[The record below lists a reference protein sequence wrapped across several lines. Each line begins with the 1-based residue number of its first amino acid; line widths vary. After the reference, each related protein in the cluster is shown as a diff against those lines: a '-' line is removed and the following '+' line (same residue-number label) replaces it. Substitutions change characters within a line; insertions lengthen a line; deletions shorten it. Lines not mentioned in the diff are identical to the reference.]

1 MCSSD
6 LAQAELTW
14 DDAYWG
20 GSCLRLKGQTT
31 TSRVKLFKTL
41 LKTEPS
47 YNISL
52 TYKMSNE
59 LDTHAKLFV
68 ALKGKLTEYK
78 EIDVPAAEKFGQWT
92 TFTTTLDKLGLK
104 SGDEIAMIGIR
115 LDNTAKDYNMLVG
128 ELAVRN
134 PQQTFAPVAP
144 KIKEIDVLRGKDKT
158 CDFKIRYAA
167 KIGRAHV

>member
-1 MCSSD
+1 MTF
-6 LAQAELTW
+6 L
-14 DDAYWG
+14 
-20 GSCLRLKGQTT
+20 
-31 TSRVKLFKTL
+31 
-41 LKTEPS
+41 
-47 YNISL
+47 
-52 TYKMSNE
+52 
-59 LDTHAKLFV
+59 
-68 ALKGKLTEYK
+68 
-78 EIDVPAAEKFGQWT
+78 AAEKFGQWT

-167 KIGRAHV
+167 KEETGGEKTYNDEVDTWYYEIWFQQKGEKGNTSQLQHHGQLT

>member
-1 MCSSD
+1 
-6 LAQAELTW
+6 
-14 DDAYWG
+14 
-20 GSCLRLKGQTT
+20 
-31 TSRVKLFKTL
+31 
-41 LKTEPS
+41 
-47 YNISL
+47 
-52 TYKMSNE
+52 MSNE

-78 EIDVPAAEKFGQWT
+78 EIAIPAAEKFGQWT

-134 PQQTFAPVAP
+134 PQQKFAPYCS
-144 KIKEIDVLRGKDKT
+144 ED
-158 CDFKIRYAA
+158 
-167 KIGRAHV
+167 